1 MASYVRALVVNWSWV
16 GASFCFKDAV
26 CRFSKHSSRYFKI
39 PSVLDTRYSI
49 LIQPVLKI
57 GLGLSNTRRYAKNFS
72 LVIAPEKMPSYPKAH
87 PIKLFKRNCH
97 IPLFFVLTEILLDLQ
112 MRMIIICILRVQSYY
127 ETNWSEQSKW
137 ITTSKRW
144 VLAHNFSS

>member
-1 MASYVRALVVNWSWV
+1 VRAFALRMPCV
-16 GASFCFKDAV
+16 GFLSIRADILK
-26 CRFSKHSSRYFKI
+26 Y
-39 PSVLDTRYSI
+39 PRYSI

-127 ETNWSEQSKW
+127 ETN
-137 ITTSKRW
+137 
-144 VLAHNFSS
+144 